1 MRFLSLVLIILT
13 FAVEAKVAKTDHAEI
28 SIIGNKNIIS
38 EPGIVD
44 LGYKFVFTPG
54 WHTYWVNP
62 GDSGGPPTFT
72 STISNGWKINPNL
85 WPGPQT
91 IEYPPLMTYGYE
103 NEVVFPFKLDIT
115 DLDDKEIDINIKF
128 LVCDDICVPEE
139 ANLKLILKNR
149 ILNIEERPDELKK
162 WINLVPVRAPPD
174 LNVSLRGYET
184 FINASNI
191 DSESYFFP
199 YDEIIDFSV
208 EQVYF
213 ENTLSFE
220 VLGNFE
226 GRISGIISSNSGF
239 FEVDQEVFIEGP
251 LRKESEIGKEADISK
266 DNNNQMNMSL
276 NSSSIN
282 LLTAL
287 MFAFIGGLILNLM
300 PCVLPVIA
308 LKALSLVKNANES
321 RSSVTLNASAY
332 VFGVI
337 LTFMI
342 IASLLVYLKNA
353 GEIIGWGYQLQSP
366 FVVTLLCL
374 LIFLVGLILV
384 TNIDIFSNSGR
395 LENFNRSS
403 GLVNSF
409 FTGALSVIVASP
421 CTAPFMGAALGFAL
435 IQPDINSYLVFLSL
449 AIGFALPYFLI
460 AIFPSLV
467 NLLPKPGKWMESLKQ
482 FFGFMMFGAAIWLLW
497 VLANQ
502 VDANSLLV
510 VMIGLFLVS
519 FLVWLTK
526 IDFEHKMKAIFVI
539 TLLYGYSLS
548 GWEFKNNNATVDN
561 NAVTW
566 TLKKEIELKE
576 DGKAYFINFTA
587 AWCITCKVNEAVAFT
602 DDVFALFN
610 NKDIT
615 YFKAD
620 WTNRNAEIA
629 EELEKYNRSGLPV
642 YVYWNEKLDEPMV
655 LNELLTE
662 GYLMEIINEN

>member
-1 MRFLSLVLIILT
+1 MRFLSLFLITLT
-13 FAVEAKVAKTDHAEI
+13 FAVDAKVAKTDHAEI
-28 SIIGNKNIIS
+28 SIIGNNNIIS

-149 ILNIEERPDELKK
+149 ILNVEERPDELKK
-162 WINLVPVRAPPD
+162 WINLVPIRAPPD

-208 EQVYF
+208 EQIYF

-539 TLLYGYSLS
+539 TLMYGYSLS

-561 NAVTW
+561 YAVTW
-566 TLKKEIELKE
+566 TLEKEIELKE

>member
-1 MRFLSLVLIILT
+1 M
-13 FAVEAKVAKTDHAEI
+13 
-28 SIIGNKNIIS
+28 
-38 EPGIVD
+38 
-44 LGYKFVFTPG
+44 
-54 WHTYWVNP
+54 
-62 GDSGGPPTFT
+62 
-72 STISNGWKINPNL
+72 
-85 WPGPQT
+85 
-91 IEYPPLMTYGYE
+91 
-103 NEVVFPFKLDIT
+103 
-115 DLDDKEIDINIKF
+115 
-128 LVCDDICVPEE
+128 
-139 ANLKLILKNR
+139 
-149 ILNIEERPDELKK
+149 
-162 WINLVPVRAPPD
+162 
-174 LNVSLRGYET
+174 NV
-184 FINASNI
+184 
-191 DSESYFFP
+191 
-199 YDEIIDFSV
+199 
-208 EQVYF
+208 
-213 ENTLSFE
+213 
-220 VLGNFE
+220 
-226 GRISGIISSNSGF
+226 
-239 FEVDQEVFIEGP
+239 
-251 LRKESEIGKEADISK
+251 
-266 DNNNQMNMSL
+266 SL

-384 TNIDIFSNSGR
+384 TNIDIFSNSAR

-539 TLLYGYSLS
+539 TLFYGYSLS

>member
-266 DNNNQMNMSL
+266 DNNNQMNVSL

>member
-1 MRFLSLVLIILT
+1 MRFLSLVLITLT
-13 FAVEAKVAKTDHAEI
+13 FAIDAKVAKTDHAEI
-28 SIIGNKNIIS
+28 SIIGNNNIIS
-38 EPGIVD
+38 EPGTVD

-115 DLDDKEIDINIKF
+115 DLDDKETDINIKF

-149 ILNIEERPDELKK
+149 ILNVEERPDELNR
-162 WINLVPVRAPPD
+162 WINRVPIRGPPD
-174 LNVSLRGYET
+174 LNISLQNNKALIT
-184 FINASNI
+184 ASNI
-191 DSESYFFP
+191 DSDSYFFP

-208 EQVYF
+208 EQIYL

-220 VLGNFE
+220 VLDNFE
-226 GRISGIISSNSGF
+226 GRISGIVSSNLGF
-239 FEVDQEVFIEGP
+239 FEVDQEVFIEGSI
-251 LRKESEIGKEADISK
+251 EEEADISK
-266 DNNNQMNMSL
+266 DNNNQMNVSL

-287 MFAFIGGLILNLM
+287 MFAFVGGLILNLM

-321 RSSVTLNASAY
+321 RTSVTLNASAY

-374 LIFLVGLILV
+374 LIFLIGLILV
-384 TNIDIFSNSGR
+384 TNIDIFSNSGK
-395 LENFNRSS
+395 LENFNRNS

-449 AIGFALPYFLI
+449 ALGFALPYFLI
-460 AIFPSLV
+460 AVFPSLV
-467 NLLPKPGKWMESLKQ
+467 NLLPKPGKWMDSLKQ

-502 VDANSLLV
+502 VDANSLLI

-519 FLVWLTK
+519 FSVWLTK
-526 IDFEHKMKAIFVI
+526 IDFKHKIKAVFII
-539 TLLYGYSLS
+539 TLMYGYFLS
-548 GWEFKNNNATVDN
+548 GWEYKNNNTTEDN
-561 NAVTW
+561 DAVVW
-566 TLKKEIELKE
+566 TLDKEVELKE
-576 DGKAYFINFTA
+576 DGKPYFINFTA
-587 AWCITCKVNEAVAFT
+587 AWCITCQVNEAVAFT
-602 DDVFALFN
+602 DDVLALFN

-642 YVYWNEKLDEPMV
+642 YVYWNKKLDEPMV

>member
-1 MRFLSLVLIILT
+1 MRFLSLVLITLT

-266 DNNNQMNMSL
+266 DNNNQMNVSL

>member
-1 MRFLSLVLIILT
+1 
-13 FAVEAKVAKTDHAEI
+13 
-28 SIIGNKNIIS
+28 
-38 EPGIVD
+38 
-44 LGYKFVFTPG
+44 
-54 WHTYWVNP
+54 
-62 GDSGGPPTFT
+62 
-72 STISNGWKINPNL
+72 
-85 WPGPQT
+85 
-91 IEYPPLMTYGYE
+91 
-103 NEVVFPFKLDIT
+103 
-115 DLDDKEIDINIKF
+115 
-128 LVCDDICVPEE
+128 
-139 ANLKLILKNR
+139 
-149 ILNIEERPDELKK
+149 
-162 WINLVPVRAPPD
+162 
-174 LNVSLRGYET
+174 
-184 FINASNI
+184 
-191 DSESYFFP
+191 
-199 YDEIIDFSV
+199 
-208 EQVYF
+208 
-213 ENTLSFE
+213 
-220 VLGNFE
+220 
-226 GRISGIISSNSGF
+226 
-239 FEVDQEVFIEGP
+239 
-251 LRKESEIGKEADISK
+251 
-266 DNNNQMNMSL
+266 
-276 NSSSIN
+276 
-282 LLTAL
+282 
-287 MFAFIGGLILNLM
+287 
-300 PCVLPVIA
+300 
-308 LKALSLVKNANES
+308 
-321 RSSVTLNASAY
+321 
-332 VFGVI
+332 
-337 LTFMI
+337 MI